1 MVAKQSAVKD
11 ESAKTEPSI
20 ESEASQVQEL
30 EAQLVK
36 LQQEC
41 TQKDEAY
48 KRVLADYQNLRRQ
61 TDFERVRLLQA
72 AGAEVIE
79 SILPVYDHLEM
90 ALAHLK
96 DPAIKMICDELKQ
109 ALERQG
115 LETITIAEGQEFD
128 HESME
133 VVDTQPGEDNAVLAV
148 AQAGYK
154 LNGRV
159 IRHAKVIVGK
169 KK

>member
-1 MVAKQSAVKD
+1 MVAKQATTKDVSATQVSA
-11 ESAKTEPSI
+11 ESVDLKA
-20 ESEASQVQEL
+20 ADL
-30 EAQLVK
+30 EAKLTQ
-36 LQQEC
+36 LQQDC
-41 TQKDEAY
+41 TQKEEAY

-96 DPAIKMICDELKQ
+96 DPAIKMICDEFKQ

-115 LETITIAEGQEFD
+115 LETITIKEGQDFD
-128 HESME
+128 HELME
-133 VVDTQPGEDNAVLAV
+133 VVETQPGENNLVLAV
-148 AQAGYK
+148 AQVGYR